1 MNLQNGRTVCPGAIF
16 YARTANLYSRTT
28 NLISLNNIAKHYSGE
43 YLFKDVTLHFGDRE
57 RVAIVGANG
66 TGKSTLMKI
75 MVGQL
80 EPDSGAMTQ
89 SRSNTAAYLP
99 QDGVYHQGK
108 TLLDEAA
115 TAFDDVLLL
124 HRRIDAINKELEVLT
139 ENGDPASPEMHT
151 LLEEMGKLQHHLE
164 HRQGYSIE
172 ARCKQILSGLG
183 FSERDFTRMTDEFS
197 GGWQMRIELA
207 KLLLRE
213 PTILLLDEPTNHL
226 DLESLEWLESYLQSY
241 DGSVIIIS
249 HDSRFLDNLVARTL
263 EVSLGR
269 LVEYSGNYAAYLKQ
283 KSQRLAAAESAYDN
297 QQRLIKQTMAF
308 VERFRYKA
316 TKARQVQSRLRMLDK
331 MEHVAVEREEQEI
344 DFNFPQPAAPGRVV
358 MELKDLG
365 KAYGSVS
372 VLQGVSLKIDR
383 GDRIAMLG
391 VNGSGKSTLAR
402 IMAGLELFETGQRI
416 PGHNVSISYFA
427 QHQAE
432 DLDGQKTALQTL
444 QELAPAESVTRL
456 RSLLGLFLFP
466 GDDVFKKV
474 AVLSGGEKSRLALAK
489 MLLMKANFLILD
501 EPTNHLDVASK
512 AVLQQALDNFS
523 GSYVIVSHDRD
534 FLEPLITKIVDI
546 KDGQVCVMP
555 GTVGTYLE
563 KLHAAQQDTFQL
575 RDPAGHAVQKKS
587 PFHREKLRKRDE
599 AEKRQ
604 DRYQRLKPLNDVLE
618 TIEEKITRAE
628 QRKAEIEAALADH
641 KTYEN
646 EELARSMNIEYR
658 EITPRIETLYEEWT
672 QVHEEIEDIGND

>member
-1 MNLQNGRTVCPGAIF
+1 
-16 YARTANLYSRTT
+16 
-28 NLISLNNIAKHYSGE
+28 
-43 YLFKDVTLHFGDRE
+43 
-57 RVAIVGANG
+57 
-66 TGKSTLMKI
+66 
-75 MVGQL
+75 
-80 EPDSGAMTQ
+80 
-89 SRSNTAAYLP
+89 
-99 QDGVYHQGK
+99 
-108 TLLDEAA
+108 
-115 TAFDDVLLL
+115 
-124 HRRIDAINKELEVLT
+124 
-139 ENGDPASPEMHT
+139 
-151 LLEEMGKLQHHLE
+151 
-164 HRQGYSIE
+164 
-172 ARCKQILSGLG
+172 
-183 FSERDFTRMTDEFS
+183 
-197 GGWQMRIELA
+197 
-207 KLLLRE
+207 
-213 PTILLLDEPTNHL
+213 
-226 DLESLEWLESYLQSY
+226 
-241 DGSVIIIS
+241 
-249 HDSRFLDNLVARTL
+249 
-263 EVSLGR
+263 
-269 LVEYSGNYAAYLKQ
+269 
-283 KSQRLAAAESAYDN
+283 
-297 QQRLIKQTMAF
+297 
-308 VERFRYKA
+308 
-316 TKARQVQSRLRMLDK
+316 
-331 MEHVAVEREEQEI
+331 
-344 DFNFPQPAAPGRVV
+344 

-372 VLQGVSLKIDR
+372 VLQNVSLKIDR

-489 MLLMKANFLILD
+489 MLLMKANLLILD

-587 PFHREKLRKRDE
+587 PFHLEKLRKRDE

-604 DRYQRLKPLNDVLE
+604 DRYQRLKPLNAVLE
-618 TIEEKITRAE
+618 TIEEEIPRAE

-658 EITPRIETLYEEWT
+658 EINSRIETLYEEWS
-672 QVHEEIEDIGND
+672 QVNEQIEQIGTDE

>member
-1 MNLQNGRTVCPGAIF
+1 M
-16 YARTANLYSRTT
+16 
-28 NLISLNNIAKHYSGE
+28 ISLNNIAKHYSGE
-43 YLFKDVTLHFGDRE
+43 YLFKDVTLYFGDRE

-99 QDGVYHQGK
+99 QDGIYHQGK

-124 HRRIDAINKELEVLT
+124 HKRIDAINRELEVLT

-183 FSERDFTRMTDEFS
+183 FSERDFARMTDEFS

-263 EVSLGR
+263 EISLGR

-444 QELAPAESVTRL
+444 QELVPAESLTRL

-587 PFHREKLRKRDE
+587 LFHLEKLRKRDE

-604 DRYQRLKPLNDVLE
+604 DRYQRLKPLNAVLE
-618 TIEEKITRAE
+618 TIEEEITRAE

-658 EITPRIETLYEEWT
+658 EINPRIKTLYEEWT
-672 QVHEEIEDIGND
+672 QVHEQIEDIGND

>member
-1 MNLQNGRTVCPGAIF
+1 M
-16 YARTANLYSRTT
+16 
-28 NLISLNNIAKHYSGE
+28 ISLNNIAKHYSGE
-43 YLFKDVTLHFGDRE
+43 YLFKDVTLYFGDRE

-80 EPDSGAMTQ
+80 EPDSGVMTQ

-99 QDGVYHQGK
+99 QDGIYHQGK

-183 FSERDFTRMTDEFS
+183 FSERDFARMTDEFS

-372 VLQGVSLKIDR
+372 VLQNVSLKIDR

-444 QELAPAESVTRL
+444 QELVPAESLTRL

-575 RDPAGHAVQKKS
+575 RDPAGNAVQKKS

-604 DRYQRLKPLNDVLE
+604 DRYQRLKPLNAVLE
-618 TIEEKITRAE
+618 TIEEEIVRAE

-658 EITPRIETLYEEWT
+658 EINSRIETLYEEWT
-672 QVHEEIEDIGND
+672 QVHEQIEQTGTDE

>member
-1 MNLQNGRTVCPGAIF
+1 
-16 YARTANLYSRTT
+16 
-28 NLISLNNIAKHYSGE
+28 LISLNNIAKHYSGE
-43 YLFKDVTLHFGDRE
+43 YLFKEVTLQVADRE
-57 RVAIVGANG
+57 RVAVVGANG
-66 TGKSTLMKI
+66 AGKSTLMKI
-75 MVGQL
+75 MVGQI
-80 EPDSGAMTQ
+80 EPDSGAVIQ
-89 SRSNTAAYLP
+89 SRSNTAGYLP
-99 QDGVYHQGK
+99 QDGVYHRGK

-124 HRRIDAINKELEVLT
+124 RRRIASINKELEVLT
-139 ENGDPASPEMHT
+139 ENGDPAAPGLSA
-151 LLEEMGKLQHHLE
+151 LLEELGKLQHHLE

-172 ARCKQILSGLG
+172 ARCRQLLSGLG
-183 FSERDFTRMTDEFS
+183 FSERDFARMTDEFS

-241 DGSVIIIS
+241 DGSVVIIS
-249 HDSRFLDNLVARTL
+249 HDTRFLDNLVARTL
-263 EVSLGR
+263 EVSQGEIA
-269 LVEYSGNYAAYLKQ
+269 EYSGNYAAYLKQ
-283 KSQRLAAAESAYDN
+283 KAQRMAAAEAAYDS

-331 MEHVAVEREEQEI
+331 MERVSVARGEQEI
-344 DFNFPQPAAPGRVV
+344 DFNFPQPEPPGRVV
-358 MELKDLG
+358 MELKDIT

-372 VLQGVSLKIDR
+372 VFQGVSLKIDR

-391 VNGSGKSTLAR
+391 VNGSGKSTLVR
-402 IMAGLELFETGQRI
+402 VLAGLEPFQSGQRI
-416 PGHNVSISYFA
+416 PGHNVSVSYFA

-432 DLDGQKTALQTL
+432 GLDRAKTVLETLQT
-444 QELAPAESVTRL
+444 LAPAESLTRL

-546 KDGQVCVMP
+546 KSGEIRVLP
-555 GTVGTYLE
+555 GTVGSYLE
-563 KLHAAQQDTFQL
+563 KLRAEQHEAVLL
-575 RDPAGHAVQKKS
+575 RDTAGQAVQKKTS
-587 PFHREKLRKRDE
+587 FHREKLRKREE

-604 DRYQRLKPLNDVLE
+604 ERYQRLKPLHEGLE
-618 TIEEKITRAE
+618 TLEEEITRSE
-628 QRKAEIEAALADH
+628 QRKEELEAALADPR
-641 KTYEN
+641 TYEN
-646 EELARSMNIEYR
+646 DELARSINLEYR
-658 EITPRIETLYEEWT
+658 KINSRIEALYAEWT
-672 QVHEEIEDIGND
+672 QVHEEIEQIGMD

>member
-1 MNLQNGRTVCPGAIF
+1 M
-16 YARTANLYSRTT
+16 
-28 NLISLNNIAKHYSGE
+28 ISLNNIAKHYSGE

-80 EPDSGAMTQ
+80 EPDSGAVTQ

-99 QDGVYHQGK
+99 QDGIYHQGK
-108 TLLDEAA
+108 ILLDEAA

-213 PTILLLDEPTNHL
+213 PTMLLLDEPTNHL
-226 DLESLEWLESYLQSY
+226 DLESLEWLESYLQGY

-372 VLQGVSLKIDR
+372 VLHGVSLKIDR

-563 KLHAAQQDTFQL
+563 KLHAAQQDNFQL
-575 RDPAGHAVQKKS
+575 RDPAGNAVQKKS

-604 DRYQRLKPLNDVLE
+604 DRYQRLKPLNAVLE
-618 TIEEKITRAE
+618 TIEEEIVRAE

-672 QVHEEIEDIGND
+672 RVHEQIEQIGTDE

>member
-1 MNLQNGRTVCPGAIF
+1 M
-16 YARTANLYSRTT
+16 
-28 NLISLNNIAKHYSGE
+28 ISLNNIAKHYSGE

-80 EPDSGAMTQ
+80 EPDSGAVTQ

-139 ENGDPASPEMHT
+139 ENGDLASPEMHT

-183 FSERDFTRMTDEFS
+183 FSERDFMRMTDEFS

-372 VLQGVSLKIDR
+372 VLQNVSLKIDR

-587 PFHREKLRKRDE
+587 PFHLEKLRKRDE

-604 DRYQRLKPLNDVLE
+604 DRYQRLKPLNAVLE
-618 TIEEKITRAE
+618 TIEEEITRAE

-658 EITPRIETLYEEWT
+658 EINPRIKTLYEEWT
-672 QVHEEIEDIGND
+672 QVHEEIEQIGTDQ

>member
-1 MNLQNGRTVCPGAIF
+1 M
-16 YARTANLYSRTT
+16 
-28 NLISLNNIAKHYSGE
+28 ISLNNIAKHYSGE
-43 YLFKDVTLHFGDRE
+43 YLFKDVTLYFGDRE

-99 QDGVYHQGK
+99 QDGIYHQGK

-213 PTILLLDEPTNHL
+213 PTMLLLDEPTNHL

-372 VLQGVSLKIDR
+372 VLQNVSLKIDR

-402 IMAGLELFETGQRI
+402 IMAGLELFQTGQRI

-456 RSLLGLFLFP
+456 RALLGLFLFP

-604 DRYQRLKPLNDVLE
+604 DRYQRLKPLNAVLE
-618 TIEEKITRAE
+618 TIEEEITRAE

-658 EITPRIETLYEEWT
+658 EINPRIKTLYEEWT
-672 QVHEEIEDIGND
+672 QVHEEIEQIGTDE